1 MIVRNFLMGAALL
14 ALAACNGAGG
24 GGTAVPTTEADKQK
38 LAAEI
43 ATLMS
48 DPKMLDGMVDS
59 MKVSMEPMLSAGCD
73 MAPADKKA
81 ECLTKM
87 EAVRPVMQEAV
98 NEGME
103 QAKAMMPQLMQ
114 DMGAIMARVY
124 TGEELAKMMDFY
136 SSPEGRSI
144 SAKLPQVMAE
154 YMPKAME
161 RMSGMQMEMM
171 GRMQERMM
179 KAMQE
184 QAAPPAPTPN

>member
-1 MIVRNFLMGAALL
+1 MIVRSIVAGVALF

-24 GGTAVPTTEADKQK
+24 GTAVPKTDADKQK

-59 MKVSMEPMLSAGCD
+59 MKMSMEPMLTAGCD
-73 MAPADKKA
+73 MAPADKRA

-87 EAVRPVMQEAV
+87 EAVRPVMQETL
-98 NEGME
+98 NESME
-103 QAKAMMPQLMQ
+103 QSKAMMPALMQ
-114 DMGAIMARVY
+114 DMGAIMARLY

-136 SSPEGRSI
+136 SSPEGKSI

-161 RMSGMQMEMM
+161 RMQGMQMEMM
-171 GRMQERMM
+171 GKMQQRLM

-184 QAAPPAPTPN
+184 PTAQPTP

>member
-1 MIVRNFLMGAALL
+1 M
-14 ALAACNGAGG
+14 
-24 GGTAVPTTEADKQK
+24 
-38 LAAEI
+38 
-43 ATLMS
+43 
-48 DPKMLDGMVDS
+48 
-59 MKVSMEPMLSAGCD
+59 
-73 MAPADKKA
+73 
-81 ECLTKM
+81 TKM

-184 QAAPPAPTPN
+184 QAAPPAPN